1 MLSPYHTLYKIKS
14 NSNGDST
21 IANNANMCI
30 VITLE
35 NGLNDNNIIYRN
47 TFTKGAC
54 RTSTN
59 TRASA
64 SACASAI
71 TFTKHKCMYSLEGLR
86 VCLMLAAAAAA
97 AAGAASAPS
106 TPTAEAIVMV
116 VVVEVVVQTIWKLV
130 RLAFSWLFDVSPLV
144 SRLMV
149 CVTKRKTML
158 NIENQNKPLKKY
170 AAFKEM
176 RSLFNDIYYIYT
188 ILYYRTYS
196 DYNCYK

>member
-35 NGLNDNNIIYRN
+35 NGLNDNNIIYHN

-71 TFTKHKCMYSLEGLR
+71 TFTISRGSP
-86 VCLMLAAAAAA
+86 CL
-97 AAGAASAPS
+97 SNVSSSSSSSSRSSSS
-106 TPTAEAIVMV
+106 TINTNSRSNSNGSSTRSSSSVINAV
-116 VVVEVVVQTIWKLV
+116 KSFNGV
-130 RLAFSWLFDVSPLV
+130 RD
-144 SRLMV
+144 
-149 CVTKRKTML
+149 
-158 NIENQNKPLKKY
+158 QKK
-170 AAFKEM
+170 
-176 RSLFNDIYYIYT
+176 NDAKY
-188 ILYYRTYS
+188 
-196 DYNCYK
+196 